1 MMMIYQGPWIVRPAP
16 TPSRHPR
23 QDINVFTTRK
33 NSARAKALIKSL
45 DRLKSSPTTSKICP
59 VNQARRDE
67 FAGAKVLSIG
77 LFLDCNPVI
86 LRIVEENSS
95 ADEPESG
102 IFFEAAGNRVEEVI
116 GRVTVVVC
124 ENDYLS
130 LRQCPSPIARPTKP
144 GLRLDDGF
152 WTQPFPIIPYYIL
165 RLIF

>member
-1 MMMIYQGPWIVRPAP
+1 MMMINQGPRIVRPAP

-23 QDINVFTTRK
+23 QDINVFTTGK
-33 NSARAKALIKSL
+33 NSARAKALIKSIY
-45 DRLKSSPTTSKICP
+45 RLKCRPATGKICP
-59 VNQARRDE
+59 VNQARRYK
-67 FAGAKVLSIG
+67 FAGANILSVG

-102 IFFEAAGNRVEEVI
+102 IFFEAADNRVEEVT

-144 GLRLDDGF
+144 GLRLNDGF
-152 WTQPFPIIPYYIL
+152 WTQPFPIILYYIL
-165 RLIF
+165 RLIL